1 MTVVIWGWIFTLI
14 ASATTVFAAFRCVH
28 MLQLESYQNNMYL
41 KWFRRAGYK
50 EYQPFLLACFLPF
63 LLRLVWSPVHLEAV
77 NFLLLFGSDA
87 IYILSLL
94 LIAVLNK
101 KRPVKKSFVLTS
113 RVKRLLVLLFAL
125 SALFHMNSFLPF
137 IPSSRGGVLG
147 INIVHYIPGLLLPLL
162 VLLGNIV
169 ILPVENR
176 IKRWYF
182 NDAAQKLSARDTLIK
197 IGIAGS
203 YGKTSTKFILGTI
216 LLEKWNTLVT
226 PSSFNTPMGI
236 TRLIREQLSAE
247 HEVFVVEMG
256 ERYKGDIAELCNLIK
271 PGYGIITAVGK
282 QHLDT
287 FGSYKA
293 IIDTLSELL
302 YELPQNGAVFI
313 NGENPDCRRMYV
325 KCMLDNKFLFG
336 LEGEDLYLKAIDIK
350 VSTSGS
356 TFTLVSKEGESARC
370 QTVLLGKHNIINIT
384 GAAALAKYL
393 GVSMEQI
400 VMAIKKMKPIEHR
413 LQLIKGSVTVIDDA
427 FNSNPAG
434 AKAALDVLKEFTPAR
449 RIIVTPG
456 MIELGKEEKVCFLV

>member
-1 MTVVIWGWIFTLI
+1 MRQPQRICRFSMCTY
-14 ASATTVFAAFRCVH
+14 ATARK
-28 MLQLESYQNNMYL
+28 YQNNMYL
-41 KWFRRAGYK
+41 NGLGVLGIRNINHFYSHVFA
-50 EYQPFLLACFLPF
+50 FSVTV
-63 LLRLVWSPVHLEAV
+63 VWSPVHLEAV

-226 PSSFNTPMGI
+226 PQFQYSN
-236 TRLIREQLSAE
+236 
-247 HEVFVVEMG
+247 
-256 ERYKGDIAELCNLIK
+256 
-271 PGYGIITAVGK
+271 GYYT
-282 QHLDT
+282 LDT
-287 FGSYKA
+287 R
-293 IIDTLSELL
+293 T
-302 YELPQNGAVFI
+302 
-313 NGENPDCRRMYV
+313 
-325 KCMLDNKFLFG
+325 
-336 LEGEDLYLKAIDIK
+336 
-350 VSTSGS
+350 
-356 TFTLVSKEGESARC
+356 
-370 QTVLLGKHNIINIT
+370 
-384 GAAALAKYL
+384 
-393 GVSMEQI
+393 
-400 VMAIKKMKPIEHR
+400 
-413 LQLIKGSVTVIDDA
+413 A
-427 FNSNPAG
+427 F
-434 AKAALDVLKEFTPAR
+434 
-449 RIIVTPG
+449 
-456 MIELGKEEKVCFLV
+456 C